1 MAKYQK
7 KDLLVMPDTNEKVEK
22 FINYLMKDGKK
33 NLARDI
39 FNQTME
45 EIKNN
50 GHNDPRSVWM
60 KAIENASPKQMV
72 KSKRIGGAVYQIPLD
87 VPDNKQFFYSSKWI
101 LDAARSKK
109 GKAMYESLAE
119 EILVA
124 YSNQGAAVQKKEE
137 SHRMAD
143 ANEAYAYLAKY
154 I

>member
-1 MAKYQK
+1 MAKYEK
-7 KDLLVMPDTNEKVEK
+7 NDLLVMPNTTPKIEK
-22 FINYLMKDGKK
+22 FINYIMKDGKK
-33 NLARDI
+33 NLAREI
-39 FNQTME
+39 FDKTMK

-50 GHNDPRSVWM
+50 GHNDPRTVWE
-60 KAIENASPKQMV
+60 KAIENTSPKQMV

-109 GKAMYESLAE
+109 GKPMHKSLAE
-119 EILVA
+119 EILLA

-154 I
+154 V